1 MRLLYAAIAI
11 VALLSGCAST
21 GDWSSDTPT
30 KGNSKSS
37 RAARVN
43 LRNQSV
49 SKVYAPSDNLWLR
62 IRDGFQMEPMNSPL
76 EIEQVR
82 WLSARPD
89 YVNRSMARSSRYLF
103 YIVQEVNAR
112 NMPTEIALLPF
123 VESAFVTNA
132 KSNAKAVGLWQFM
145 PATGKDFQL
154 TQNVFRDERRD
165 ILQSTDA
172 ALDYLQRLN
181 DQFGSWEL
189 ALAAYNWGAGNI
201 LKAQKKNIALG
212 LPTDY
217 ESLSLPKETRNYVPK
232 LMAYRQ
238 IVLDPSAYG
247 IVLPELENH
256 PYFVAVDVGNDIDVA
271 LAIKLAEIPPE
282 EFQSLNPSFNKP
294 VILSN
299 ANQQILL
306 PFGHAEIFQE
316 NLKRYNKPLSTW
328 TAVRVSK
335 TEGVDQAAKTLGVDA
350 EALRQ
355 VNGIPKGMRIKAGST
370 VLIPKSNGHPGD
382 VSSAMAD
389 NASLSLE
396 KPPPPQPKCAAPPKN
411 SKGSKGGRNTKSVK
425 CEGPKQTKGVQTAAS
440 KGNSS
445 SKNAASQ
452 HKSASTGLA
461 KSAKNGSSAS
471 PGDKIS
477 AKGASKNQ

>member
-1 MRLLYAAIAI
+1 MRLLAAAILLA
-11 VALLSGCAST
+11 AFLSGCAST

-30 KGNSKSS
+30 KANPKSS
-37 RAARVN
+37 KAARVN
-43 LRNQSV
+43 LQKQSV
-49 SKVYAPSDNLWLR
+49 SKVYAPSDNLWIR
-62 IRDGFQMEPMNSPL
+62 IRDGYQMEPMNTPL

-82 WLSARPD
+82 WLSSRPE
-89 YVNRSMARSSRYLF
+89 YVQRSMSRSSRYLF

-132 KSNAKAVGLWQFM
+132 KSSAKAVGLWQFM
-145 PATGKDFQL
+145 PATGKDFRL

-165 ILQSTDA
+165 VVQSTDA

-181 DQFGSWEL
+181 TQFGSWEL

-201 LKAQKKNIALG
+201 SKAQKRNLAAG

-217 ESLSLPKETRNYVPK
+217 ESLTMPRETRNYVPK

-238 IVLDPSAYG
+238 IVLDPKAYG

-256 PYFVAVDVGNDIDVA
+256 PYFVALDVDNDIDVA
-271 LAIKLAEIPPE
+271 LVIKLAEIPPE
-282 EFQSLNPSFNKP
+282 EFHSLNPSFNKP

-306 PFGHAEIFQE
+306 PFAHAEIFQE

-328 TAVRVSK
+328 TAVQVIK
-335 TEGVDQAAKTLGVDA
+335 TESVDQTAKTLGVDPD
-350 EALRQ
+350 ALRQ

-370 VLIPKSNGHPGD
+370 VLIPKTSRRPGD
-382 VSSAMAD
+382 VSTAMAE

-396 KPPPPQPKCAAPPKN
+396 KPAPSSPKCAKPAKGAKAKCGTPK
-411 SKGSKGGRNTKSVK
+411 T
-425 CEGPKQTKGVQTAAS
+425 AS

-445 SKNAASQ
+445 ANNAASQ
-452 HKSASTGLA
+452 HKSASTGLT
-461 KSAKNGSSAS
+461 KSAKNGSSAATS
-471 PGDKIS
+471 NTGG
-477 AKGASKNQ
+477 AKNP

>member
-1 MRLLYAAIAI
+1 MIWRYAAIVLIA
-11 VALLSGCAST
+11 ALSGCAST
-21 GDWSSDTPT
+21 GDWSSDTPS
-30 KGNSKSS
+30 SKDP
-37 RAARVN
+37 RAAKAKRVN
-43 LRNQSV
+43 LQNQSV
-49 SKVYAPSDNLWLR
+49 SDIYAPSSNLWIR
-62 IRDGFQMEPMNSPL
+62 IRDGFQMEPMNTPL

-103 YIVQEVNAR
+103 YIVQEVNTR

-132 KSNAKAVGLWQFM
+132 KSSAKAMGLWQFM

-165 ILQSTDA
+165 VLQSTDA
-172 ALDYLQRLN
+172 ALDYLQRLYK
-181 DQFGSWEL
+181 QFGSWDL
-189 ALAAYNWGAGNI
+189 ALAAYNWGAGNVS
-201 LKAQKKNIALG
+201 KAQKRNLAAG

-217 ESLSLPKETRNYVPK
+217 LSLKMPNETRNYVPK

-238 IVLDPSAYG
+238 IVLDPQAYG

-256 PYFVAVDVGNDIDVA
+256 PYFVAVDVGSDIDVD
-271 LAIKLAEIPPE
+271 LVIKLAEIPSD
-282 EFQSLNPSFNKP
+282 EFHSLNPSFNKP

-316 NLKRYNKPLSTW
+316 NLKKYTKPLSSW
-328 TAVRVSK
+328 TAVQVAK
-335 TEGVDQAAKTLGVDA
+335 TETVDKAAKTLGVDVDS
-350 EALRQ
+350 LRE
-355 VNGIPKGMRIKAGST
+355 VNAIPKGMRIRAGST
-370 VLIPKSNGHPGD
+370 LLVPKTSQRPGD
-382 VSSAMAD
+382 ISVAMAE
-389 NASLSLE
+389 NASLSLD
-396 KPPPPQPKCAAPPKN
+396 KGGSPAAKKCA
-411 SKGSKGGRNTKSVK
+411 KGAKCPVVKPVKGT
-425 CEGPKQTKGVQTAAS
+425 S

-445 SKNAASQ
+445 ANNAASQ

-461 KSAKNGSSAS
+461 KSAKKSPANTSSSTAKVS
-471 PGDKIS
+471 NS
-477 AKGASKNQ
+477 KGASKIQ

>member
-1 MRLLYAAIAI
+1 MRLIFAAIAFA
-11 VALLSGCAST
+11 VFLSGCAST
-21 GDWSSDTPT
+21 GVWSSDTPAKT
-30 KGNSKSS
+30 GSKASKATS
-37 RAARVN
+37 VN
-43 LRNQSV
+43 LKNQSV
-49 SKVYAPSDNLWLR
+49 SKVYAPSDNLWIR
-62 IRDGFQMEPMNSPL
+62 IRDGFQMEPMNTPL

-89 YVNRSMARSSRYLF
+89 YVNRSMTRSSRYLF

-123 VESAFVTNA
+123 VESAFVTHA
-132 KSNAKAVGLWQFM
+132 KSSAKAVGLWQFM

-165 ILQSTDA
+165 VLQSTDA
-172 ALDYLQRLN
+172 ALDYLQRLYN
-181 DQFGSWEL
+181 QFGSWEL
-189 ALAAYNWGAGNI
+189 ALAAYNWGAGNVA
-201 LKAQKKNIALG
+201 KAQKRNLAAG

-217 ESLSLPKETRNYVPK
+217 ESLNMPRETRMYVPK

-256 PYFVAVDVGNDIDVA
+256 PYFVALDVGNDIDVA
-271 LAIKLAEIPPE
+271 LAIKLAEIPE
-282 EFQSLNPSFNKP
+282 DEFHSLNPSFNKP

-316 NLKRYNKPLSTW
+316 NLKKYTKPLSSW
-328 TAVRVSK
+328 TAVRISK
-335 TEGVDQAAKTLGVDA
+335 TESVDQAAKTLGVSP

-355 VNGIPKGMRIKAGST
+355 VNAIPSGMRIKAGST
-370 VLIPKSNGHPGD
+370 VIIPKVGNRSGD

-389 NASLSLE
+389 NASLSLV
-396 KPPPPQPKCAAPPKN
+396 KPPPPTPNCPKPAKGVKNAKAVKCAP
-411 SKGSKGGRNTKSVK
+411 VK
-425 CEGPKQTKGVQTAAS
+425 PNKGVETVAKAKSPQ
-440 KGNSS
+440 
-445 SKNAASQ
+445 KNAASQ

-461 KSAKNGSSAS
+461 KSAKNVTSAS
-471 PGDKIS
+471 SSGNPS
-477 AKGASKNQ
+477 AKGASKNP

>member
-1 MRLLYAAIAI
+1 MRLIFAAIAFA
-11 VALLSGCAST
+11 VFLSGCAST
-21 GDWSSDTPT
+21 GVWSSDTPAKT
-30 KGNSKSS
+30 GSKASKATS
-37 RAARVN
+37 VN
-43 LRNQSV
+43 LKNQSV
-49 SKVYAPSDNLWLR
+49 SKVYAPSDNLWIR
-62 IRDGFQMEPMNSPL
+62 IRDGFQMEPMNTPL

-89 YVNRSMARSSRYLF
+89 YVNRSMTRSSRYLF

-123 VESAFVTNA
+123 VESAFVTHA
-132 KSNAKAVGLWQFM
+132 KSSAKAVGLWQFM

-165 ILQSTDA
+165 VLQSTDA
-172 ALDYLQRLN
+172 ALDYLQRLYN
-181 DQFGSWEL
+181 QFGSWEL
-189 ALAAYNWGAGNI
+189 ALAAYNWGAGNVA
-201 LKAQKKNIALG
+201 KAQKRNLAAG
-212 LPTDY
+212 LSTDY
-217 ESLSLPKETRNYVPK
+217 ESLNMPRETRMYVPK

-256 PYFVAVDVGNDIDVA
+256 PYFVALDVGNDIDVA
-271 LAIKLAEIPPE
+271 LAIKLAEIPE
-282 EFQSLNPSFNKP
+282 DEFHSLNPSFNKP

-316 NLKRYNKPLSTW
+316 NLKKYTKPLSSW
-328 TAVRVSK
+328 TAVRISK
-335 TEGVDQAAKTLGVDA
+335 TESVDQAAKTLGVSP

-355 VNGIPKGMRIKAGST
+355 VNAIPSGMRIKAGST
-370 VLIPKSNGHPGD
+370 VIIPKVGNRSGD

-389 NASLSLE
+389 NASLSLV
-396 KPPPPQPKCAAPPKN
+396 KPPPPTPNCPKPAKGAKNAKAVKCAP
-411 SKGSKGGRNTKSVK
+411 VK
-425 CEGPKQTKGVQTAAS
+425 PNKGVETVAKAKSAQ
-440 KGNSS
+440 
-445 SKNAASQ
+445 KNAASQ

-461 KSAKNGSSAS
+461 KSAKNVTSAS
-471 PGDKIS
+471 SSGNPS
-477 AKGASKNQ
+477 AKGASKNP

>member
-1 MRLLYAAIAI
+1 MRLIYAAIAFA
-11 VALLSGCAST
+11 VFLSGCAST
-21 GDWSSDTPT
+21 GVWSSDTPA
-30 KGNSKSS
+30 KAGSKASKATS
-37 RAARVN
+37 VN
-43 LRNQSV
+43 LKNQSV
-49 SKVYAPSDNLWLR
+49 SKVYAPSDNLWIR
-62 IRDGFQMEPMNSPL
+62 IRDGFQMEPMNTPL

-89 YVNRSMARSSRYLF
+89 YVNRSMTRSSRYLF

-123 VESAFVTNA
+123 VESAFVTHA
-132 KSNAKAVGLWQFM
+132 KSSAKAVGLWQFM

-165 ILQSTDA
+165 VLQSTDA
-172 ALDYLQRLN
+172 ALDYLQRLYN
-181 DQFGSWEL
+181 QFGSWEL
-189 ALAAYNWGAGNI
+189 ALAAYNWGAGNVA
-201 LKAQKKNIALG
+201 KAQKRNLAAG

-217 ESLSLPKETRNYVPK
+217 ESLNMPRETRMYVPK

-256 PYFVAVDVGNDIDVA
+256 PYFVALDVGNDIDVA
-271 LAIKLAEIPPE
+271 LAIKLAEIPE
-282 EFQSLNPSFNKP
+282 DEFHSLNPSFNKP

-316 NLKRYNKPLSTW
+316 NLKKYTKPLSSW
-328 TAVRVSK
+328 TAVRISK
-335 TEGVDQAAKTLGVDA
+335 TESVDQAAKTLGVSP

-355 VNGIPKGMRIKAGST
+355 VNAIPSGMRIKAGST
-370 VLIPKSNGHPGD
+370 VIIPKVGNRSGD

-389 NASLSLE
+389 NASLSLV
-396 KPPPPQPKCAAPPKN
+396 KPPPPTPNCPKPAKGVKNAKAVKCAP
-411 SKGSKGGRNTKSVK
+411 VK
-425 CEGPKQTKGVQTAAS
+425 PNKGVETVAKAKSPQ
-440 KGNSS
+440 
-445 SKNAASQ
+445 KNAASQ

-461 KSAKNGSSAS
+461 KSAKNVTSAS
-471 PGDKIS
+471 SSGNPS
-477 AKGASKNQ
+477 AKGASKNP

>member
-1 MRLLYAAIAI
+1 MRVMYAVLVIT
-11 VALLSGCAST
+11 ALLSGCAST
-21 GDWSSDTPT
+21 DWSSDAPT
-30 KGNSKSS
+30 RASPKTSK
-37 RAARVN
+37 AARVN
-43 LRNQSV
+43 LKNQSV
-49 SKVYAPSDNLWLR
+49 SKVYAPSDNLWIR

-82 WLSARPD
+82 WLAARPD
-89 YVNRSMARSSRYLF
+89 YVNRSMTRSSRYLF

-145 PATGKDFQL
+145 PATGKDFRL

-165 ILQSTDA
+165 IVQSTDA

-181 DQFGSWEL
+181 NQFGSWEL

-201 LKAQKKNIALG
+201 TKAQKRNAAAG
-212 LPTDY
+212 LPIDY
-217 ESLSLPKETRNYVPK
+217 ESLTLPRETRNYVPK

-238 IVLDPSAYG
+238 IVLDPQAYG
-247 IVLPELENH
+247 IVLPDLENH

-271 LAIKLAEIPPE
+271 LVIKLAEIPAD
-282 EFQSLNPSFNKP
+282 EFQILNPSFNKP

-306 PFGHAEIFQE
+306 PFAHAEIFQD
-316 NLKRYNKPLSTW
+316 NLKQYTKPLSSW
-328 TAVRVSK
+328 TAVQIVK
-335 TEGVDQAAKTLGVDA
+335 TESVDQAAKTLGVDVD
-350 EALRQ
+350 ALRE
-355 VNGIPKGMRIKAGST
+355 VNGIPRGMRIRAGST
-370 VLIPKSNGHPGD
+370 VLIPKTSRRPGD
-382 VSSAMAD
+382 ISTAMAE

-396 KPPPPQPKCAAPPKN
+396 KPAPPAPKCPKPVKGTKGAKTAKCPPP
-411 SKGSKGGRNTKSVK
+411 SSHKSNDK
-425 CEGPKQTKGVQTAAS
+425 TSS

-445 SKNAASQ
+445 KKNAAPQ
-452 HKSASTGLA
+452 HQSASTALA
-461 KSAKNGSSAS
+461 KSAKNNKSVSS
-471 PGDKIS
+471 DNNKTTT
-477 AKGASKNQ
+477 GASKSQ

>member
-1 MRLLYAAIAI
+1 MRLVYVSLLIAAF
-11 VALLSGCAST
+11 LSGCAST

-30 KGNSKSS
+30 KQGSKASGAT
-37 RAARVN
+37 RIN
-43 LRNQSV
+43 LKNQSV

-62 IRDGFQMEPMNSPL
+62 IRDGFQMKPMNSPL

-132 KSNAKAVGLWQFM
+132 KSSAKAVGLWQFM

-165 ILQSTDA
+165 VLQSTDA

-181 DQFGSWEL
+181 NQFGSWEL
-189 ALAAYNWGAGNI
+189 ALAAYNWGAGNVA
-201 LKAQKKNIALG
+201 KAQKRNFAAG

-217 ESLSLPKETRNYVPK
+217 ESLTMPRETRMYVPK
-232 LMAYRQ
+232 LMAYRA

-256 PYFVAVDVGNDIDVA
+256 PYFVAVDVGSDIDVA
-271 LAIKLAEIPPE
+271 LVIKLAEIPE
-282 EFQSLNPSFNKP
+282 DEFHSLNPSFNKP

-306 PFGHAEIFQE
+306 PFGHAEIFQS
-316 NLKRYNKPLSTW
+316 NLKQYTKPLSTW
-328 TAVRVSK
+328 TAVKVSK
-335 TEGVDQAAKTLGVDA
+335 TETVDQAAKTLGVEAD
-350 EALRQ
+350 ALRQ

-370 VLIPKSNGHPGD
+370 VIIPKTGNRSGD

-396 KPPPPQPKCAAPPKN
+396 KPSSSASKCPKPAKGAKSTKAVKCAPAK
-411 SKGSKGGRNTKSVK
+411 SNTAA
-425 CEGPKQTKGVQTAAS
+425 QTAGS

-445 SKNAASQ
+445 PKNAASQ

-461 KSAKNGSSAS
+461 KSAKNDSSVS
-471 PGDKIS
+471 SSTNSSGR
-477 AKGASKNQ
+477 GASKNQ

>member
-1 MRLLYAAIAI
+1 MRLIFAAFCLA
-11 VALLSGCAST
+11 ALLSGCAST
-21 GDWSSDTPT
+21 SDWSSDVPT
-30 KGNSKSS
+30 KTNPKASK
-37 RAARVN
+37 AARVN
-43 LRNQSV
+43 LENQSV

-62 IRDGFQMEPMNSPL
+62 IRDGFQMEPMNSPR

-89 YVNRSMARSSRYLF
+89 YVHRSMARSSRYLF

-132 KSNAKAVGLWQFM
+132 KSSAKAVGLWQFM
-145 PATGKDFQL
+145 PATGKDFRL

-165 ILQSTDA
+165 VIQSTDA
-172 ALDYLQRLN
+172 ALDYLQRLQN
-181 DQFGSWEL
+181 QFGSWEL

-201 LKAQKKNIALG
+201 SKAQKRNIAAG

-217 ESLSLPKETRNYVPK
+217 ESLTMPKETRNYVPK

-256 PYFVAVDVGNDIDVA
+256 PYFVALDVGNDIDVA
-271 LAIKLAEIPPE
+271 VVIKLAEIPSE
-282 EFQSLNPSFNKP
+282 EFHNLNPSFNKP

-306 PFGHAEIFQE
+306 PFAHAEIFQE
-316 NLKRYNKPLSTW
+316 NLKNYSKPLASW
-328 TAVRVSK
+328 TAVQVSK
-335 TEGVDQAAKTLGVDA
+335 TESLDQAAKTLGVDPDI
-350 EALRQ
+350 LRDI
-355 VNGIPKGMRIKAGST
+355 NGIPRGMRIRAGST
-370 VLIPKSNGHPGD
+370 VLIPKTSRRPGD
-382 VSSAMAD
+382 VPTALAD

-396 KPPPPQPKCAAPPKN
+396 KPPPPPSPNKCAKP
-411 SKGSKGGRNTKSVK
+411 SKTVKGAKPVK
-425 CEGPKQTKGVQTAAS
+425 CTPVKQVKTAEKTGS

-445 SKNAASQ
+445 SNNAASQ

-461 KSAKNGSSAS
+461 KSAKNSNSANPS
-471 PGDKIS
+471 N
-477 AKGASKNQ
+477 KGVSKQQ

>member
-1 MRLLYAAIAI
+1 MRVMYMAIL
-11 VALLSGCAST
+11 VAVFLNGCAST

-30 KGNSKSS
+30 KANSKASK
-37 RAARVN
+37 AARVN
-43 LRNQSV
+43 LNNQSV
-49 SKVYAPSDNLWLR
+49 SNIYAPSDNLWLR
-62 IRDGFQMEPMNSPL
+62 IRDGFQMEPMNTSL
-76 EIEQVR
+76 EIEQAR
-82 WLSARPD
+82 WLAARPD
-89 YVNRSMARSSRYLF
+89 YVNRSMTRSSRYLF

-132 KSNAKAVGLWQFM
+132 KSSAKAVGLWQFM
-145 PATGKDFQL
+145 PATGKDFRL

-165 ILQSTDA
+165 VIQSTDA
-172 ALDYLQRLN
+172 ALDYLQRLHN
-181 DQFGSWEL
+181 QFGSWEL

-201 LKAQKKNIALG
+201 SKAQKRNVAAG

-217 ESLSLPKETRNYVPK
+217 ESLTLPRETRNYVPK

-238 IVLDPSAYG
+238 IVLDPQAYG

-271 LAIKLAEIPPE
+271 LAIKLAEIPTD
-282 EFQSLNPSFNKP
+282 EFHSLNPSFNKP

-306 PFGHAEIFQE
+306 PFAHAEIFQD
-316 NLKRYNKPLSTW
+316 NLRQYNKPLSSW
-328 TAVRVSK
+328 TAVQVTK
-335 TEGVDQAAKTLGVDA
+335 TESVDLAAKTLGVDVDT
-350 EALRQ
+350 LRE
-355 VNGIPKGMRIKAGST
+355 VNGIPRGMRIRAGST
-370 VLIPKSNGHPGD
+370 VLIPKTSRRPGD

-396 KPPPPQPKCAAPPKN
+396 KPSAPAAKCPKPAKGTKGTKPAKCASSNLPKN
-411 SKGSKGGRNTKSVK
+411 AEKS
-425 CEGPKQTKGVQTAAS
+425 AS
-440 KGNSS
+440 NGNSS
-445 SKNAASQ
+445 EKNAASQ

-461 KSAKNGSSAS
+461 KSAKNSNSPAS
-471 PGDKIS
+471 TGNN
-477 AKGASKNQ
+477 ASKGVSKSQ

>member
-1 MRLLYAAIAI
+1 MRLIYAAIAFA
-11 VALLSGCAST
+11 VFLSGCAST
-21 GDWSSDTPT
+21 GVWSSDTPA
-30 KGNSKSS
+30 KAGSKASKATS
-37 RAARVN
+37 VN
-43 LRNQSV
+43 LKNQSV
-49 SKVYAPSDNLWLR
+49 SKVYAPSDNLWIR
-62 IRDGFQMEPMNSPL
+62 IRDGFQMEPMNTPL

-89 YVNRSMARSSRYLF
+89 YVNRSMTRSSRYLF

-123 VESAFVTNA
+123 VESAFVTHA
-132 KSNAKAVGLWQFM
+132 KSSAKAVGLWQFM

-165 ILQSTDA
+165 VLQSTDA
-172 ALDYLQRLN
+172 ALDYLQRLYN
-181 DQFGSWEL
+181 QFGSWEL
-189 ALAAYNWGAGNI
+189 ALAAYNWGAGNVA
-201 LKAQKKNIALG
+201 KAQKRNLAAG
-212 LPTDY
+212 LSTDY
-217 ESLSLPKETRNYVPK
+217 ESLNMPRETRMYVPK

-256 PYFVAVDVGNDIDVA
+256 PYFVALDVGNDIDVA
-271 LAIKLAEIPPE
+271 LAIKLAEIPE
-282 EFQSLNPSFNKP
+282 DEFHSLNPSFNKP

-316 NLKRYNKPLSTW
+316 NLKKYTKPLSSW
-328 TAVRVSK
+328 TAVRISK
-335 TEGVDQAAKTLGVDA
+335 TESVDQAAKTLGVSP

-355 VNGIPKGMRIKAGST
+355 VNAIPSGMRIKAGST
-370 VLIPKSNGHPGD
+370 VIIPKVGNRSGD

-389 NASLSLE
+389 NASLSLV
-396 KPPPPQPKCAAPPKN
+396 KPPPPTLNCPKPAKGVKNVKAVKCAP
-411 SKGSKGGRNTKSVK
+411 VK
-425 CEGPKQTKGVQTAAS
+425 PNKGVETVAKAKSPQ
-440 KGNSS
+440 
-445 SKNAASQ
+445 KNAASQ

-461 KSAKNGSSAS
+461 KSAKNVTSAS
-471 PGDKIS
+471 SSGNPS
-477 AKGASKNQ
+477 AKGASKNP

>member
-1 MRLLYAAIAI
+1 MRLYAAAI
-11 VALLSGCAST
+11 LLAVFLSGCAGT
-21 GDWSSDTPT
+21 VDWSSDTPT
-30 KGNSKSS
+30 KANPKSS
-37 RAARVN
+37 KAARVN
-43 LRNQSV
+43 LKSQSV

-62 IRDGFQMEPMNSPL
+62 IRDGFQMEPMNTPL

-89 YVNRSMARSSRYLF
+89 YVNRSMARSSPYMF

-132 KSNAKAVGLWQFM
+132 KSSAKAVGLWQFM
-145 PATGKDFQL
+145 PATGKDFRL

-165 ILQSTDA
+165 VVQSTDA
-172 ALDYLQRLN
+172 ALDYLQRLHN
-181 DQFGSWEL
+181 QFGSWEL

-201 LKAQKKNIALG
+201 SRAQKRNQAAG
-212 LPTDY
+212 LSTDY
-217 ESLSLPKETRNYVPK
+217 ESLTMPRETRNYVPK

-238 IVLDPSAYG
+238 IVLDPEAYG

-256 PYFVAVDVGNDIDVA
+256 PYFIALDIDSDIDVA
-271 LAIKLAEIPPE
+271 LVIKLAEIPTE
-282 EFQSLNPSFNKP
+282 EFNNLNPSFNKP

-306 PFGHAEIFQE
+306 PFAHAEIFQV
-316 NLKRYNKPLSTW
+316 NLKGYNKPLSSW
-328 TAVRVSK
+328 TAVKVAK
-335 TEGVDQAAKTLGVDA
+335 TENVDQVAKTLGVDIDT
-350 EALRQ
+350 LRT
-355 VNGIPKGMRIKAGST
+355 VNGIPRGMRIRAGST
-370 VLIPKSNGHPGD
+370 VLIPKTSRRPGD
-382 VSSAMAD
+382 VSTAMAE

-396 KPPPPQPKCAAPPKN
+396 KPPPPALKCTKPA
-411 SKGSKGGRNTKSVK
+411 KGGKNTKCSSSK
-425 CEGPKQTKGVQTAAS
+425 SGS

-445 SKNAASQ
+445 PKNATSQ

-461 KSAKNGSSAS
+461 KSAKNGSSAT
-471 PGDKIS
+471 S
-477 AKGASKNQ
+477 ANKGGAKTP

>member
-1 MRLLYAAIAI
+1 MRLMYAAVLIA
-11 VALLSGCAST
+11 ALLSGCAST

-30 KGNSKSS
+30 KANSKTSK
-37 RAARVN
+37 ATRVN
-43 LRNQSV
+43 LKNQSV

-62 IRDGFQMEPMNSPL
+62 IRDGFQMEPLNTPL
-76 EIEQVR
+76 EIDQVR
-82 WLSARPD
+82 WLAARPD
-89 YVNRSMARSSRYLF
+89 YVNRSMTRSSRYLF

-132 KSNAKAVGLWQFM
+132 KSSAKAVGLWQFM
-145 PATGKDFQL
+145 PATGKDFRL

-165 ILQSTDA
+165 VVQSTDA

-181 DQFGSWEL
+181 NQFGSWEL

-201 LKAQKKNIALG
+201 SKAQKRNAAAG

-217 ESLSLPKETRNYVPK
+217 ESLILPRETRNYVPK

-238 IVLDPSAYG
+238 IVLDPQSYG

-256 PYFVAVDVGNDIDVA
+256 PYFVAVEVGSDIDVA
-271 LAIKLAEIPPE
+271 LAIKLAEIPAD
-282 EFQSLNPSFNKP
+282 EFHSLNPSFNKP

-306 PFGHAEIFQE
+306 PFAHAEIFQD
-316 NLKRYNKPLSTW
+316 NLKQYTKPLSSW
-328 TAVRVSK
+328 TAVQVSK
-335 TEGVDQAAKTLGVDA
+335 TESVDQTAKTLGVDVD
-350 EALRQ
+350 ALRE
-355 VNGIPKGMRIKAGST
+355 VNGIPKGMRIRAGST
-370 VLIPKSNGHPGD
+370 VLIPKTSRRPGD
-382 VSSAMAD
+382 VSTAMAE

-396 KPPPPQPKCAAPPKN
+396 KPAPPAPKCSKSAKGAKGAKSTKCVTSSNPK
-411 SKGSKGGRNTKSVK
+411 V
-425 CEGPKQTKGVQTAAS
+425 AD

-445 SKNAASQ
+445 GKNAASQ

-461 KSAKNGSSAS
+461 KSAKNSNSLTSVSSN
-471 PGDKIS
+471 
-477 AKGASKNQ
+477 ASKGVSKSQ

>member
-1 MRLLYAAIAI
+1 MRLIYAVLA
-11 VALLSGCAST
+11 VAALISGCAST
-21 GDWSSDTPT
+21 GDWSSDTPAR
-30 KGNSKSS
+30 GNSKSS
-37 RAARVN
+37 KVTRVN
-43 LRNQSV
+43 LKNQSV
-49 SKVYAPSDNLWLR
+49 SKVYAPSDNLWIR

-89 YVNRSMARSSRYLF
+89 YVNRSMTRSSRYLF

-154 TQNVFRDERRD
+154 TQNVFRDERKD

-181 DQFGSWEL
+181 NQFGSWEL
-189 ALAAYNWGAGNI
+189 ALAAYNWGAGNVS
-201 LKAQKKNIALG
+201 KAQKRNLAAG

-217 ESLSLPKETRNYVPK
+217 ESLTLPLETRMYVPK

-238 IVLDPSAYG
+238 IVLDPQAYG

-271 LAIKLAEIPPE
+271 LAIKLAEIPSD
-282 EFQSLNPSFNKP
+282 EFYSLNPSFNKP

-316 NLKRYNKPLSTW
+316 NLKKYTKPLSSW
-328 TAVRVSK
+328 TAVRVAK
-335 TEGVDQAAKTLGVDA
+335 TESVDQTAKTLGVDA
-350 EALRQ
+350 DALRQ
-355 VNGIPKGMRIKAGST
+355 VNGIPKGMRIKTGST
-370 VLIPKSNGHPGD
+370 VLIPKTGNRSGD

-396 KPPPPQPKCAAPPKN
+396 KPPPPQPKCPKPT
-411 SKGSKGGRNTKSVK
+411 KGSKGAKTAK
-425 CEGPKQTKGVQTAAS
+425 CAPPKGVKAVEAAS
-440 KGNSS
+440 TKGNSS
-445 SKNAASQ
+445 GKNAASQ

-461 KSAKNGSSAS
+461 KSAKNGNSTPSTKKAS
-471 PGDKIS
+471 
-477 AKGASKNQ
+477 N

>member
-1 MRLLYAAIAI
+1 MRFIYAAVFFAA
-11 VALLSGCAST
+11 VLSGCASR

-30 KGNSKSS
+30 KINPNASK
-37 RAARVN
+37 AARVN
-43 LRNQSV
+43 LQSQSV

-82 WLSARPD
+82 WLSSRPD
-89 YVNRSMARSSRYLF
+89 YVNRSMTRSSRYLF

-132 KSNAKAVGLWQFM
+132 KSSAKAVGLWQFM
-145 PATGKDFQL
+145 PATGKDFRL

-165 ILQSTDA
+165 VVQSTDA
-172 ALDYLQRLN
+172 ALDYLQRLQT
-181 DQFGSWEL
+181 QFGSWEL
-189 ALAAYNWGAGNI
+189 ALAAYNWGAGNVS
-201 LKAQKKNIALG
+201 KAQKRNIAAG

-217 ESLSLPKETRNYVPK
+217 ESLTMPKETRNYVPK

-256 PYFVAVDVGNDIDVA
+256 PYFVALDIGNDIDVA
-271 LAIKLAEIPPE
+271 VAIKLAEIPSE
-282 EFQSLNPSFNKP
+282 EFYNLNPSFNKP

-306 PFGHAEIFQE
+306 PFAHAEIFQE
-316 NLKRYNKPLSTW
+316 NLKNYSKPLASW
-328 TAVRVSK
+328 TAVQIGK
-335 TEGVDQAAKTLGVDA
+335 TESLDQAAKTLGVDA
-350 EALRQ
+350 DILRDI
-355 VNGIPKGMRIKAGST
+355 NGIPRGMRIRAGST
-370 VLIPKSNGHPGD
+370 VIIPKTSRRPGD
-382 VSSAMAD
+382 VPTALAE

-396 KPPPPQPKCAAPPKN
+396 KPPPPPSSIHCAKPSKTANGAKPTKCIQKKVKTAE
-411 SKGSKGGRNTKSVK
+411 KGGTKANSA
-425 CEGPKQTKGVQTAAS
+425 QNNAS
-440 KGNSS
+440 
-445 SKNAASQ
+445 SQ
-452 HKSASTGLA
+452 HKSASTGPA
-461 KSAKNGSSAS
+461 KSAKTDTSASSSAKVS
-471 PGDKIS
+471 
-477 AKGASKNQ
+477 SKKQ

>member
-1 MRLLYAAIAI
+1 MRIVLAAVFIAA
-11 VALLSGCAST
+11 VMTGCAST

-30 KGNSKSS
+30 KANPKASK
-37 RAARVN
+37 ATRVN
-43 LRNQSV
+43 LKNQSV
-49 SKVYAPSDNLWLR
+49 SKIYAPSDNLWLR
-62 IRDGFQMEPMNSPL
+62 IRDGYQMEPMNTPL

-82 WLSARPD
+82 WLAARPD
-89 YVNRSMARSSRYLF
+89 YVNRSMTRSSRYLF

-132 KSNAKAVGLWQFM
+132 KSSAKAVGLWQFM
-145 PATGKDFQL
+145 PATGKDFRL

-165 ILQSTDA
+165 VVQSTDA
-172 ALDYLQRLN
+172 ALDYLQRLKN
-181 DQFGSWEL
+181 QFGSWEL

-201 LKAQKKNIALG
+201 AKAQKRNLAAG

-217 ESLSLPKETRNYVPK
+217 ESLTLPRETRNYVPK

-238 IVLDPSAYG
+238 IVLDPQAYG

-256 PYFVAVDVGNDIDVA
+256 PYFVAVDVGSDIDVA
-271 LAIKLAEIPPE
+271 LAIKLAEIPSD
-282 EFQSLNPSFNKP
+282 EFHSLNPSFNKP

-306 PFGHAEIFQE
+306 PFAHAEIFQS
-316 NLKRYNKPLSTW
+316 NLKQYDKPLSSW
-328 TAVRVSK
+328 TAVQITK
-335 TEGVDQAAKTLGVDA
+335 TESVDLAAKTLGVDVDT
-350 EALRQ
+350 LRE
-355 VNGIPKGMRIKAGST
+355 VNGIPRGMRIRAGST
-370 VLIPKSNGHPGD
+370 VLIPKTNRRPGD
-382 VSSAMAD
+382 VSTAMAE

-396 KPPPPQPKCAAPPKN
+396 KPAPPAPKCPKPA
-411 SKGSKGGRNTKSVK
+411 KGAKPVK
-425 CEGPKQTKGVQTAAS
+425 CGPVSTSKTAEKGAT

-445 SKNAASQ
+445 VKNAASQ

-461 KSAKNGSSAS
+461 KSAKNSSSPATAS
-471 PGDKIS
+471 NNTS
-477 AKGASKNQ
+477 KGMNKSQ

>member
-1 MRLLYAAIAI
+1 MRLIYAAIAFA
-11 VALLSGCAST
+11 VFLSGCAST
-21 GDWSSDTPT
+21 GVWSSDTPA
-30 KGNSKSS
+30 KAGSKASKATS
-37 RAARVN
+37 VN
-43 LRNQSV
+43 LKNQSV
-49 SKVYAPSDNLWLR
+49 SKVYAPSDNLWIR
-62 IRDGFQMEPMNSPL
+62 IRDGFQMEPMNTPL

-89 YVNRSMARSSRYLF
+89 YVNRSMTRSSRYLF

-123 VESAFVTNA
+123 VESAFVTHA
-132 KSNAKAVGLWQFM
+132 KSSAKAVGLWQFM

-165 ILQSTDA
+165 VLQSTDA
-172 ALDYLQRLN
+172 ALDYLQRLYN
-181 DQFGSWEL
+181 QFGSWEL
-189 ALAAYNWGAGNI
+189 ALAAYNWGAGNVA
-201 LKAQKKNIALG
+201 KAQKRNLAAG

-217 ESLSLPKETRNYVPK
+217 ESLNMPRETRMYVPK

-256 PYFVAVDVGNDIDVA
+256 PYFVALDVGNDIDVA
-271 LAIKLAEIPPE
+271 LAIKLAEIPE
-282 EFQSLNPSFNKP
+282 DEFHSLNPSFNKP

-316 NLKRYNKPLSTW
+316 NLKKYTKPLSSW
-328 TAVRVSK
+328 TAVRISK
-335 TEGVDQAAKTLGVDA
+335 TESVDQAAKTLGVSP

-355 VNGIPKGMRIKAGST
+355 VNAIPSGMRIKAGST
-370 VLIPKSNGHPGD
+370 VIIPKVGNRSGD

-389 NASLSLE
+389 NASLSLV
-396 KPPPPQPKCAAPPKN
+396 KPPPPTPNCPKPAKGVKNPKAVKCAP
-411 SKGSKGGRNTKSVK
+411 VK
-425 CEGPKQTKGVQTAAS
+425 PNKGVETVAKAKSPQ
-440 KGNSS
+440 
-445 SKNAASQ
+445 KNAASQ

-461 KSAKNGSSAS
+461 KSAKNVTSAS
-471 PGDKIS
+471 SSGNPS
-477 AKGASKNQ
+477 AKGASKNP

>member
-1 MRLLYAAIAI
+1 MRLYAATFLL
-11 VALLSGCAST
+11 VAFLSGCAST
-21 GDWSSDTPT
+21 GDWSSDAPT
-30 KGNSKSS
+30 KANPKSS
-37 RAARVN
+37 KAPRVN
-43 LRNQSV
+43 LKQQSV
-49 SKVYAPSDNLWLR
+49 SKLYAPSDNLWIR
-62 IRDGFQMEPMNSPL
+62 IRDGFQMEPMNTPI

-89 YVNRSMARSSRYLF
+89 YVHRSMARSSRYMF

-132 KSNAKAVGLWQFM
+132 KSSAKAVGLWQFM
-145 PATGKDFQL
+145 PATGKDFRL

-165 ILQSTDA
+165 VVQSTDA
-172 ALDYLQRLN
+172 ALDYLQRLHS
-181 DQFGSWEL
+181 QFGTWEL

-201 LKAQKKNIALG
+201 TKAQKRNLAAG

-217 ESLSLPKETRNYVPK
+217 ESLTMPKETRNYVPK

-238 IVLDPSAYG
+238 IVLDPQAYG

-256 PYFVAVDVGNDIDVA
+256 PYFVALDIDNDIDVA
-271 LAIKLAEIPPE
+271 VAIKLAEIPEE
-282 EFQSLNPSFNKP
+282 EFHNLNPSFNKP

-306 PFGHAEIFQE
+306 PFAHAEIFQA
-316 NLKRYNKPLSTW
+316 NLKTYSKPLSSW
-328 TAVRVSK
+328 TAVKVAK
-335 TEGVDQAAKTLGVDA
+335 TENVEQVAKTLGVDVDT
-350 EALRQ
+350 LRS

-370 VLIPKSNGHPGD
+370 VLIPKTSSRAGD
-382 VSSAMAD
+382 VSSAMAE

-396 KPPPPQPKCAAPPKN
+396 KPAPPAAPNCAKPAKGAKNAKCPAPK
-411 SKGSKGGRNTKSVK
+411 
-425 CEGPKQTKGVQTAAS
+425 AS
-440 KGNSS
+440 TKGNSS
-445 SKNAASQ
+445 AKNAASQ

-471 PGDKIS
+471 TS
-477 AKGASKNQ
+477 NKGAAKNQ